1 MSSVEITVNHIRV
14 VRFFTVNTVRIAD
27 NSIRKKS
34 MIKIQLNKS
43 MKEEIVMKKFLLMVG
58 GIVLGMAV
66 IYFVKS

>member
-1 MSSVEITVNHIRV
+1 
-14 VRFFTVNTVRIAD
+14 
-27 NSIRKKS
+27 

-66 IYFVKS
+66 IYFIKQ